1 MFENKKWN
9 IEHEQFWKSEL
20 EMNNDGVSNFQYR
33 LLNEI
38 KYILD
43 SNSITYK
50 EENSK
55 HIDINDDSK
64 IVKMITITLN
74 QPKESKFWIYHDMA
88 EYELDNIHH
97 LYEEWG
103 YLKPNDLKERF
114 LKTAREILKI

>member
-20 EMNNDGVSNFQYR
+20 EMNNDGLSNFQYG

-97 LYEEWG
+97 IYEEWG